1 MAIPCQQNQVTK
13 WLTMASQDIPRTGKK
28 LKWEFKASQVDQK
41 LLDQIQQIQESTIL
55 LWHRETM

>member
-55 LWHRETM
+55 L